1 MNRTTIIIAALLT
14 AGLSA
19 SGGYWIGRETRP
31 NVTSAQDTA
40 GNKAARN
47 VLYWHDPMVPGQR
60 FDKPG
65 KSPFMNMDLVP
76 VYADEASEGV
86 KIEPS
91 MSQNLGLRTA
101 KVLRRHFG
109 SSVETP
115 AVVTIPEGN
124 DVLLQARVMG
134 TVTRVHVSGSFV
146 TVRQGDPLLTLSSP
160 ELLAALKEYQV
171 LAASSSPQLE
181 QLRAV
186 AATRLRILGVDDS
199 AIAKAERGQA
209 PDVSLVQHAPASGIV
224 RELAVR
230 TGMTVSP
237 GQTLARISPL
247 SPIWAEAA
255 VPEASAGG
263 IHAGDDATISAPG
276 LAEATLKGKVVAV
289 LPSIDPVART
299 RGVRIEFP
307 NRDAVLVPGMTAR
320 VRFESDRGEAL
331 LAVPDEAIIRTGTR
345 TLVYVASADGSYV
358 PTEITTGRTLEGLT
372 EVRSGLNDGATVVS
386 SAQFLVDSESNLR
399 AANER
404 HQPPTPPKSSAST
417 EGYETVGVLTAVRPD
432 AATLRHGAVPALN
445 WPAMTMT
452 FGLAPGV
459 TPPGPVG
466 TTVRFRFRT
475 DGGKPVIISMQTVPG
490 AAP

>member
-1 MNRTTIIIAALLT
+1 MNRATIIGTALLT
-14 AGLSA
+14 VGLTAG
-19 SGGYWIGRETRP
+19 GGYWMGRETGLKA
-31 NVTSAQDTA
+31 TSAQDA
-40 GNKAARN
+40 SGGKAARK

-65 KSPFMNMDLVP
+65 KSPFMDMDLVP

-91 MSQNLGLRTA
+91 IAQNLGLRTA
-101 KVLRRHFG
+101 TVVRQRFA

-124 DVLLQARVMG
+124 DVLLQARVSG

-146 TVRQGDPLLTLSSP
+146 AVRQGDALLTVTSP
-160 ELLAALKEYQV
+160 ELLAALQEYQV
-171 LAASSSPQLE
+171 IAASPSPDIQ
-181 QLRAV
+181 QLRA
-186 AATRLRILGVDDS
+186 AAVTRLKILGVDEGT
-199 AIAKAERGQA
+199 IAKAERGEA
-209 PDVSLVQHAPASGIV
+209 PDVSLVQRAPASGIV

-255 VPEASAGG
+255 LPEASAGG
-263 IHAGDDATISAPG
+263 IHIGDSATLSAPG
-276 LAEATLKGKVVAV
+276 LPQTSVAGKVVTV
-289 LPSIDPVART
+289 LPSVDPVART
-299 RGVRIEFP
+299 RGVRIEFA
-307 NRDAVLVPGMTAR
+307 NRDAILVPGMTAR
-320 VRFESDRGEAL
+320 VRFEAERGEPV

-345 TLVYVASADGSYV
+345 ALVYLANADGSYV
-358 PTEITTGRTLEGLT
+358 PTEIETGRTLEGFT
-372 EVRSGLNDGATVVS
+372 EVRSGLNEGATVVS

-399 AANER
+399 AANAR
-404 HQPPTPPKSSAST
+404 SQPPLPPNPSASL
-417 EGYETVGVLTAVRPD
+417 EEYETVGVLTAIQPG
-432 AATLRHGAVPALN
+432 AATLRHEAVSALS

-459 TPPGPVG
+459 RAPGPVG
-466 TTVRFRFRT
+466 MSVRFRFHMEA
-475 DGGKPVIISMQTVPG
+475 GKPVITAMQAASGAVP
-490 AAP
+490 

>member
-19 SGGYWIGRETRP
+19 VGGYWIGRESGP
-31 NVTSAQDTA
+31 KATSAQDTGGSMA
-40 GNKAARN
+40 ERK

-65 KSPFMNMDLVP
+65 KSPFMDMDLVP
-76 VYADEASEGV
+76 VYADETSAGV

-91 MSQNLGLRTA
+91 MAQNLGLRTA
-101 KVLRRHFG
+101 KAVRRRFA

-124 DVLLQARVMG
+124 DVLLQARVSG

-146 TVRQGDPLLTLSSP
+146 AVRQGDALLTMSSP

-171 LAASSSPQLE
+171 LAASPSSELQ
-181 QLRAV
+181 QLRA
-186 AATRLRILGVDDS
+186 AAVTRLRILGIDDGM
-199 AIAKAERGQA
+199 IAKAERGQA
-209 PDVSLVQHAPASGIV
+209 PDVSLVQRAPASGIV

-255 VPEASAGG
+255 VPEASASG
-263 IHAGDDATISAPG
+263 IRTGDSATLSAPG
-276 LAEATLKGKVVAV
+276 LTEATVAGKVVAV
-289 LPSIDPVART
+289 LPSVDPVART
-299 RGVRIEFP
+299 RGVRIEFA
-307 NRDAVLVPGMTAR
+307 NRDATLVPGMTAR
-320 VRFESDRGEAL
+320 VRFEAERGAPV

-345 TLVYVASADGSYV
+345 ALVYVASADGSYV
-358 PTEITTGRTLEGLT
+358 PTEIETGRTMEGLT
-372 EVRSGLNDGATVVS
+372 EVRSGLNEGASVVS

-399 AANER
+399 AANAR
-404 HQPPTPPKSSAST
+404 TQPPLPPKPSASSD
-417 EGYETVGVLTAVRPD
+417 EYETVGVLTAIQPG
-432 AATLRHGAVPALN
+432 AATLRHEAVSGLS

-452 FGLAPGV
+452 FGLAPSV
-459 TPPGPVG
+459 RAPGPVG
-466 TTVRFRFRT
+466 TSVRFRFRM
-475 DGGKPVIISMQTVPG
+475 DADKPVITSMQPLSG

>member
-1 MNRTTIIIAALLT
+1 MNRATIIGMALLM
-14 AGLSA
+14 AGLA
-19 SGGYWIGRETRP
+19 TAGGYWLGQAAGP
-31 NVTSAQDTA
+31 QATSVQ
-40 GNKAARN
+40 GVGGGKVARQ

-65 KSPFMNMDLVP
+65 KSPFMDMDLVP

-91 MSQNLGLRTA
+91 MAQNLGLRTA
-101 KVLRRHFG
+101 KVVRRRFA

-115 AVVTIPEGN
+115 AVVTIPEGS
-124 DVLLQARVMG
+124 DVLLQARVAG

-146 TVRQGDPLLTLSSP
+146 AVRQGDALLTMSSP
-160 ELLAALKEYQV
+160 ELLAALNEYQV
-171 LAASSSPQLE
+171 LAASPSPQLQ
-181 QLRAV
+181 QLRA
-186 AATRLRILGVDDS
+186 AAVTRLRILGVDDGT
-199 AIAKAERGQA
+199 IAKAERGQA
-209 PDVSLVQHAPASGIV
+209 PDVSLVQRAPASGIL

-255 VPEASAGG
+255 VPEASTGG
-263 IHAGDDATISAPG
+263 IHAGDNATISAPG
-276 LAEATLKGKVVAV
+276 LTEATLKGKVVAV
-289 LPSIDPVART
+289 LPSVDPVART

-307 NRDAVLVPGMTAR
+307 NRDATLVPGMTAR
-320 VRFESDRGEAL
+320 VRFESERGEAVL
-331 LAVPDEAIIRTGTR
+331 TVPDEAIIRTGAR
-345 TLVYVASADGSYV
+345 ALVYVASADGSYV

-372 EVRSGLNDGATVVS
+372 EVRSGLDEGATVVS

-404 HQPPTPPKSSAST
+404 RQPPAPSKPSASM
-417 EGYETVGVLTAVRPD
+417 EGYETVGVLTAVQPD
-432 AATLRHGAVPALN
+432 AATLRHGPVPALN

-452 FGLAPGV
+452 FGLTPGV

-466 TTVRFRFRT
+466 TTVRFRFRM
-475 DGGKPVIISMQTVPG
+475 DDGKPLITSMQTVSG